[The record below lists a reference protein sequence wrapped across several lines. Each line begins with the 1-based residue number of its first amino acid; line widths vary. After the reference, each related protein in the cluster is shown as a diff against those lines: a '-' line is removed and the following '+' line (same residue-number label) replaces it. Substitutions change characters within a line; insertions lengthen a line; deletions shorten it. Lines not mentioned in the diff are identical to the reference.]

1 MNANKINRAR
11 IGVMIMITLMPATFI
26 VNTIMLQKQQ
36 QVYAILRNSDS
47 SAQLSKNELSKI
59 ILDKYK
65 QSF

>member
-1 MNANKINRAR
+1 MNTNQINLAR
-11 IGVMIMITLMPATFI
+11 IGVMIMISLTPVTFM
-26 VNTIMLQKQQ
+26 VNTILLQKQQ
-36 QVYAILRNSDS
+36 QVYAISPNTES